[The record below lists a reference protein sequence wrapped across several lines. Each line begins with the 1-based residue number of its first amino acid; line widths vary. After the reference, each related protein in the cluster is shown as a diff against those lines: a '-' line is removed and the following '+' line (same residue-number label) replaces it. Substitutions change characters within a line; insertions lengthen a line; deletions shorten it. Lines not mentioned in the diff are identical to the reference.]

1 MPLPRNAASSAPVP
15 TIIPIDDPEDP
26 RIAAYRDVRE
36 RDLVGRDGQFIAEG
50 AVVVRSLV
58 AASRHRALSL
68 LLADKRVEA
77 MAPLLAKL
85 PAGTPV
91 YAAGQAVLDRIV
103 GFPLHRG
110 ILALG
115 EKAPLPSAA
124 DLLAETGTPARV
136 LMLFGIGN
144 HDNLGGLYRNAAAF
158 GADGVILDSGCCD
171 PLYRKAIRVSVGA
184 TLLVP
189 TARLAADEDP
199 LALLDHAG
207 FEAIAL
213 SPGGAE
219 TLAALTPPRRA
230 ALLFGSE
237 GPGLPAAL
245 LARART
251 VRIPMAGG
259 FDSLN
264 VATTSGIV
272 LHHVAAH
279 QDAAPNAAAGA
290 QDR

>member
-1 MPLPRNAASSAPVP
+1 MP
-15 TIIPIDDPEDP
+15 TIIPIDDPDDP

-36 RDLVGRDGQFIAEG
+36 RDLVGRDGLFIAEG
-50 AVVVRSLV
+50 VVVVRSLV
-58 AASRHRALSL
+58 ASSRHRALSL
-68 LLADKRVEA
+68 LLADKRVAALE
-77 MAPLLAKL
+77 PLLAAL
-85 PAGTPV
+85 PADAPV

-115 EKAPLPSAA
+115 RRAPMPSAA
-124 DLLAETGTPARV
+124 ELLAAAGVRERARV
-136 LMLFGIGN
+136 VMLFGIGN
-144 HDNLGGLYRNAAAF
+144 HDNLGGIFRNAAAF
-158 GADGVILDSGCCD
+158 GADGVILDPGCCD

-189 TARLAADEDP
+189 TARLATGEDP

-207 FEAIAL
+207 FAAVAL
-213 SPGGAE
+213 SPGGSE
-219 TLAALTPPRRA
+219 ILSGLVPPRRA

-245 LARART
+245 LANART
-251 VRIPMAGG
+251 VRIPMAGA

-272 LHHVAAH
+272 LHHCAA
-279 QDAAPNAAAGA
+279 DRCAADTEQAG
-290 QDR
+290 

>member
-1 MPLPRNAASSAPVP
+1 MP
-15 TIIPIDDPEDP
+15 TIIPIEDPDDP

-36 RDLVGRDGQFIAEG
+36 RDLVGRDGHFIAEG

-58 AASRHRALSL
+58 EARHHRALSL

-77 MAPLLAKL
+77 LATLLAKL
-85 PAGTPV
+85 PQGTPV
-91 YAAGQAVLDRIV
+91 YTATQAVLDRIA

-115 EKAPLPSAA
+115 EKAPMPAAA
-124 DLLAETGTPARV
+124 DLLAATGQRARIV
-136 LMLFGIGN
+136 LLFGIGN
-144 HDNLGGLYRNAAAF
+144 HDNLGGIFRNAAAF

-171 PLYRKAIRVSVGA
+171 PFYRKAIRVSVGA

-189 TARLAADEDP
+189 TARLTPGEDP
-199 LALLDHAG
+199 LALLDAAG
-207 FEAIAL
+207 FQAVAL
-213 SPGGAE
+213 SPSGAK
-219 TLAALTPPRRA
+219 TLAALAPPPRA

-251 VRIPMAGG
+251 VRIPMAGS

-272 LHHVAAH
+272 LHHFAASPPP
-279 QDAAPNAAAGA
+279 DGTLA
-290 QDR
+290 R

>member
-1 MPLPRNAASSAPVP
+1 MSPRATTDDRLPVP
-15 TIIPIDDPEDP
+15 IIIPIDDPDDP
-26 RIAAYRDVRE
+26 RLAPYRDVRE
-36 RDLVGRDGQFIAEG
+36 RDLVGRDGHFIAEG

-58 AASRHRALSL
+58 EARRHRALSL

-77 MAPLLAKL
+77 LAPLIAKL
-85 PAGTPV
+85 PPGTPV
-91 YAAGQAVLDRIV
+91 YAAPQPVLDRIA

-115 EKAPLPSAA
+115 EKAPMPAA
-124 DLLAETGTPARV
+124 AELLAGAGTGAGTTARV
-136 LMLFGIGN
+136 VMLFGIGN
-144 HDNLGGLYRNAAAF
+144 HDNLGGIFRNAAAF

-171 PLYRKAIRVSVGA
+171 PFYRKAIRVSVGA

-189 TARLAADEDP
+189 TARLAVGEDP
-199 LALLDHAG
+199 LALLDRAG
-207 FEAIAL
+207 FQAVAL
-213 SPGGAE
+213 SPSGAE
-219 TLAALTPPRRA
+219 TLAALAPPPRA

-245 LARART
+245 LARSRT
-251 VRIPMAGG
+251 VRIPMAGT

-272 LHHVAAH
+272 LHHF
-279 QDAAPNAAAGA
+279 AAASDDGDHA
-290 QDR
+290 

>member
-1 MPLPRNAASSAPVP
+1 MPQ
-15 TIIPIDDPEDP
+15 IIPIDDPDDP
-26 RIAAYRDVRE
+26 RIEPYRDVRE
-36 RDLVGRDGQFIAEG
+36 RDLVGRDGLFIAEG

-58 AASRHRALSL
+58 VSTRYRARSL
-68 LLADKRVEA
+68 LLAGKRVEA
-77 MAPLLAKL
+77 LEPMLAQL
-85 PAGTPV
+85 PADTPV
-91 YAAGQAVLDRIV
+91 YTASQPVLDRIA

-115 EKAPLPSAA
+115 EKTAIPTAA
-124 DLLAETGTPARV
+124 GLLDSCDPIARV
-136 LMLFGIGN
+136 VMLFGIGN
-144 HDNLGGLYRNAAAF
+144 HDNMGGIFRNAAAF
-158 GADGVILDSGCCD
+158 GADAVILDSGCCD

-189 TARLAADEDP
+189 TARLTEGEDP
-199 LALLDHAG
+199 LALLDRFG
-207 FEAIAL
+207 FEAVAL
-213 SPGGAE
+213 SPAGTE

-237 GPGLPAAL
+237 GPGLPPAL
-245 LARART
+245 LARARS

-272 LHHVAAH
+272 LHHIASGQAAL
-279 QDAAPNAAAGA
+279 DPA
-290 QDR
+290 

>member
-1 MPLPRNAASSAPVP
+1 MPIL
-15 TIIPIDDPEDP
+15 IPIDDPDDP

-36 RDLVGRDGQFIAEG
+36 RDLVGRDGHFIAEG

-58 AASRHRALSL
+58 VASGHRARSL
-68 LLADKRVEA
+68 LLADKRVAALE
-77 MAPLLAKL
+77 PLLAKL
-85 PAGTPV
+85 PADTPV

-103 GFPLHRG
+103 GFALHRG

-115 EKAPLPSAA
+115 ERAPQPSAA
-124 DLLAETGTPARV
+124 DLLATMPARARV
-136 LMLFGIGN
+136 VMLFGIGN
-144 HDNLGGLYRNAAAF
+144 HDNLGGIYRNAAAF

-189 TARLAADEDP
+189 TARLAAGEDP
-199 LALLDHAG
+199 LALLDALG
-207 FEAIAL
+207 FEGVAL
-213 SPGGAE
+213 SPSGAE
-219 TLAALTPPRRA
+219 TLARMVPPPRA

-237 GPGLPAAL
+237 GPGLPPAL
-245 LARART
+245 LARARS
-251 VRIPMAGG
+251 VRIPMAGD

-272 LHHVAAH
+272 LHHCAAD
-279 QDAAPNAAAGA
+279 QDAP
-290 QDR
+290 R